1 MVFSLGVKNMYL
13 IASLATIL
21 ALIPGCYDAFH
32 QEDED
37 LRTVPVTN
45 NPHVHPGYERPTSLP
60 QMQY

>member
-1 MVFSLGVKNMYL
+1 MYL
-13 IASLATIL
+13 MASLATIL
-21 ALIPGCYDAFH
+21 ALVPGCYDAFH